1 MSRNRLRSI
10 IATALALLMTI
21 GARLPSL
28 AAKTPATELVRL
40 AAPHLS
46 AAKNGFSI
54 PAAFWNEHLTN
65 WLDVAICGRPSNF
78 LHETILSIQTTRTII
93 RHAMKTIGFRNA
105 DDWAPDFRDFVQVRG
120 QPLLIL
126 VRFRQG
132 GKMRTFP
139 LEELISLEQ
148 WNISIGPIGWIYLGT
163 PEAHASALHA
173 QAYQP
178 GQWANPNAILVDDP
192 QVAMQF
198 RGIQSS
204 SQALVDNPLCFDG
217 WIYPNIR
224 YFRNTS
230 PIPWK
235 VYNSNGAV
243 HATLIFR
250 HVSEVQYLQQC
261 ARYWH
266 DAAFAKYILAQLPVA
281 RKIDRF
287 RKELW
292 QLTHVQHKI
301 WRSSPTVQYAAANL
315 QADYAALDA
324 AWISWDFHHARFGPG
339 SPATLAAIKVRASL
353 FHQYMNQRKE
363 RWAQWL
369 IAAGAVRELALL
381 RKTSPQPLA
390 PATLARLQARELA
403 ARSRAMLL
411 KNAQTLQMWTQKLK
425 SLSPTDPRKQWIKD
439 VHAEFHLARA
449 RQQLGNAGI
458 AYAHA
463 MRLHSP
469 KQLTAAQK
477 QYLLAIL
484 RTTLD
489 RAIVRLVNIEFE
501 ISSQRGFASKTHMN
515 RLQAAKAVLLREIK
529 TIRSHISQVHR

>member
-1 MSRNRLRSI
+1 MPRMSSRFI
-10 IATALALLMTI
+10 IATAGVLLMAVCVNI
-21 GARLPSL
+21 PPL
-28 AAKTPATELVRL
+28 AAKTRTAELVRL
-40 AAPHLS
+40 AAPQFN

-93 RHAMKTIGFRNA
+93 RHAMKAIGFSNA
-105 DDWAPDFRDFVQVRG
+105 DDWAPDFHDFVQVRG

-148 WNISIGPIGWIYLGT
+148 WNIAIGPIGWIYLGT
-163 PEAHASALHA
+163 PEAHAPTLHA
-173 QAYQP
+173 HAYQP

-230 PIPWK
+230 RVPWK
-235 VYNSNGAV
+235 VYNSNGSV
-243 HATLIFR
+243 PATLIFR
-250 HVSEVQYLQQC
+250 RVSEVQYLRQC
-261 ARYWH
+261 AHYWH
-266 DAAFAKYILAQLPVA
+266 DAAFAKYILAQLPIA
-281 RKIDRF
+281 RKIDHF

-292 QLTHVQHKI
+292 QLMHMQHKT
-301 WRSSPTVQYAAANL
+301 WTSSPNVQYAAAHL
-315 QADYAALDA
+315 RAGYAALDA

-339 SPATLAAIKVRASL
+339 SPATIGAIKARATL
-353 FHQYMNQRKE
+353 FHQYMNQRKQ

-369 IAAGAVRELALL
+369 IAAGAVRQMAVLQ
-381 RKTSPQPLA
+381 KTSSLHPA
-390 PATLARLQARELA
+390 PAALARLQARELA

-411 KNAQTLQMWTQKLK
+411 KNAQVLQMWTKKLK
-425 SLSPTDPRKQWIKD
+425 TLSPTDPRKQWIKD
-439 VHAEFHLARA
+439 IHAEFNLARA
-449 RQQLGNAGI
+449 RQTLGNAGI

-469 KQLTAAQK
+469 KQLATAQ
-477 QYLLAIL
+477 QEYILAIL
-484 RTTLD
+484 HATLA

-501 ISSQRGFASKTHMN
+501 ISSQRGFASKTHLN
-515 RLQAAKAVLLREIK
+515 QLQAAKAALLREVK
-529 TIRSHISQVHR
+529 TIRSHLSQMHP